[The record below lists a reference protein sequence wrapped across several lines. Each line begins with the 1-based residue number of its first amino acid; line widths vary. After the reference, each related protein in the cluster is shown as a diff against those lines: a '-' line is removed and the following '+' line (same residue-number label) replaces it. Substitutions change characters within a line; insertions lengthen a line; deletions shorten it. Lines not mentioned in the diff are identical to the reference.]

1 MDKEKAKAELKIL
14 LDRYARLKAE
24 EEPEIKS
31 KDEEKTKTKLI
42 RPLFERVLGWNF
54 EEDVTGEEKIS
65 KGWVD
70 YGFRIND
77 IPKFFLEAK
86 GLKVTLDLNFFQQAY
101 SYAYYKKCAWAVLTN
116 FDTIEII
123 NAESEAPYKQYSHMT
138 LHADD
143 FLANFDDLWLLSK
156 EGFEQGLLDKLAQKF
171 VRRPKRVPFDKQ
183 LLDDFTRF
191 RDSLSKSITR
201 LNQKRNL
208 TEEQLDESV
217 QRILNRLIF
226 IRNCEDRDLEEKKLW
241 EAKNEAR
248 VWKKVKE
255 VFNDYDK
262 DYDSKL
268 FTYDLTDPK
277 KLHLCDTLD
286 IEDSVLRTIIDE
298 LYQTKD
304 RSVSYDFKVIPANVI
319 GTVYEQY
326 LSHILRKTE
335 KRAVLSESQA
345 HRKEQGI
352 YYTPTHIVEYIV
364 KNTLGELMQEKSFN
378 AEKVKVLDPACGSG
392 SFLTKAFD
400 ILNWYNIK
408 FNTNFSQ
415 TALDLKTDILFKAKS
430 KILLNNIF
438 GVDSDKQAIEITQ
451 LNLLL
456 KIAEKRQRL
465 PLLERNIKCGNS
477 LINDE
482 AIAGEK
488 AFDWAKGF
496 QGIINGTMFDIVIG
510 NPPYIENRML
520 SQEEVDFFHENFISA
535 GGRLNT
541 FAIFVEQGLNL
552 LRDGGYLGFI
562 IHRNSIKSNY
572 YEAFRKLI
580 LDTTSIKKI
589 VDLKSGIFRE
599 VTGEMIILILKKES
613 NQNKR
618 KNNKIE
624 VLTDI
629 QDLDNKFS
637 SHQVDQKFF
646 VELPNYRFNISINTN
661 DIAILEKIRRKSIPL
676 SEVADTKQGIIVGD
690 EKKYIT
696 KKPNSPKYKKVLRGR
711 DIGKYVLNWNG
722 EYVLYEREILVRARE
737 QRIFEQ
743 KQKILTQHVSGKIVA
758 TLDEE
763 NYFALQTINLVLVKE
778 GTKLSL
784 KYILALLNLSLLNF
798 YYDKYFNMGSDFTT
812 AVSTENLD
820 TLPIHNIDFSNKL
833 EKKVHDEIVTK
844 VNEILSLNERINE
857 LGDKKTDEWLKLEE
871 EIKRIDKEING
882 LVYSIYGINEKEKA
896 IIENTVL

>member
-14 LDRYARLKAE
+14 LERYNALKIEKEANV
-24 EEPEIKS
+24 KS
-31 KDEEKTKTKLI
+31 KEEEKTKIKLI
-42 RPLFERVLGWNF
+42 RPLFEKVLGWNF
-54 EEDVTGEEKIS
+54 EEDVTPEEKVS
-65 KGWVD
+65 KGWAD

-86 GLKVTLDLNFFQQAY
+86 GLKVTLDINFFQQAY

-116 FDTIEII
+116 FDIIEII

-143 FLANFDDLWLLSK
+143 FIANFDNLWLLSK
-156 EGFEQGLLDKLAQKF
+156 DGFEQGLLDKLAQNF
-171 VRRPKRVPFDKQ
+171 VRRPKRTPFDKQ

-191 RDSLSKSITR
+191 RDILSKSIMK

-208 TEEQLDESV
+208 TQEQLDESV

-241 EAKNEAR
+241 EAKNEAK

-255 VFNDYDK
+255 VFSEYDE

-277 KLHLCDTLD
+277 KFHLCDTLD
-286 IEDSVLRTIIDE
+286 IEDSALRTIIDE
-298 LYQTKD
+298 LYQSKD

-335 KRAVLSESQA
+335 KRAVLSEDQV

-352 YYTPTHIVEYIV
+352 YYTPTNVVEYIV
-364 KNTLGELMQEKSFN
+364 KNTLGELMKDKSFN
-378 AEKVKVLDPACGSG
+378 IEMVKVLDPACGSG

-400 ILNWYNIK
+400 VLSEV
-408 FNTNFSQ
+408 NFGQ
-415 TALDLKTDILFKAKS
+415 TALDLKSDTLFKGKS

-482 AIAGEK
+482 KIAGDK
-488 AFDWAKGF
+488 AFDWAKRF
-496 QGIINGTMFDIVIG
+496 QGIINGTMFDVVIG

-520 SQEEVDFFHENFISA
+520 SQEEVDFFHKNFVSA

-552 LRDGGYLGFI
+552 LREDGYLGFI

-580 LDTTSIKKI
+580 LDTAVINKI
-589 VDLKSGIFRE
+589 VDLKSGVFRE
-599 VTGEMIILILKKES
+599 VTGEMVILILKKES
-613 NQNKR
+613 DQNKR

-624 VLTDI
+624 VLTNI

-637 SHQVDQKFF
+637 THKVSQKFF
-646 VELPNYRFNISINTN
+646 AELPNSRFNISINTN
-661 DIAILEKIRRKSIPL
+661 DIAILEKTKRNSVPL
-676 SEVADTKQGIIVGD
+676 SEITDTKQGIIVGD

-711 DIGKYVLNWNG
+711 DIGKYALNWNG

-763 NYFALQTINLVLVKE
+763 NYFALQTINLVLAKE

-784 KYILALLNLSLLNF
+784 KYILALLNSSLLNF

-812 AVSTENLD
+812 AVSTENLN

-833 EKKVHDEIVTK
+833 DMKVHDEIVTK
-844 VNEILSLNERINE
+844 VNEMLSLHERINE
-857 LGDKKTDEWLKLEE
+857 LGDKKTDGWLKLEE

-882 LVYSIYGINEKEKA
+882 LVYSIYGINEREKG
-896 IIENTVL
+896 IIENTIL

>member
-14 LDRYARLKAE
+14 LERYNSLKLEKEADV
-24 EEPEIKS
+24 KS
-31 KDEEKTKTKLI
+31 KGEEKTKIKLI
-42 RPLFERVLGWNF
+42 RPLFEKVLGWNF
-54 EEDVTGEEKIS
+54 EEDVTAEEKIS

-86 GLKVTLDLNFFQQAY
+86 GLKVTLDVNFFQQAY

-171 VRRPKRVPFDKQ
+171 VTRPKRVPFDKQ

-191 RDSLSKSITR
+191 RDMLSKNITK
-201 LNQKRNL
+201 LNQKKNL

-241 EAKNEAR
+241 EAKNEAK

-255 VFNDYDK
+255 VFSDYDK

-277 KLHLCDTLD
+277 NLHLCDTLD
-286 IEDSVLRTIIDE
+286 IEDSVLRTILDE

-304 RSVSYDFKVIPANVI
+304 RAVSYDFKIIPANVI

-335 KRAVLSESQA
+335 KRAVLSENQT

-364 KNTLGELMQEKSFN
+364 KNTLGELMKEKSFN
-378 AEKVKVLDPACGSG
+378 VEKVKVLDPACGSG

-400 ILNWYNIK
+400 ILNLYNI
-408 FNTNFSQ
+408 NNNPDFSQ

-465 PLLERNIKCGNS
+465 PLLEQNIKCGNS
-477 LINDE
+477 LINNE
-482 AIAGEK
+482 AIAGDK
-488 AFDWAKGF
+488 AFDWVKRF

-520 SQEEVDFFHENFISA
+520 SQEEVDFFHEHFISA

-580 LDTTSIKKI
+580 LDTSSIKKI

-599 VTGEMIILILKKES
+599 VTGETIILILKKES

-629 QDLDNKFS
+629 QDIDNKFS
-637 SHQVDQKFF
+637 THQVDQKFF
-646 VELPNYRFNISINTN
+646 AELPNYRFNISINTN
-661 DIAILEKIRRKSIPL
+661 DIAILEKIRRNSIPL

-690 EKKYIT
+690 EKKYVT
-696 KKPNSPKYKKVLRGR
+696 KKPSSPNHKKILRGR
-711 DIGKYVLNWNG
+711 DIGKYTLNWNG

-758 TLDEE
+758 TIDEE
-763 NYFALQTINLVLVKE
+763 KYFALQTINLVLTKE

-784 KYILALLNLSLLNF
+784 KYILALLNSNLLNF

-820 TLPIHNIDFSNKL
+820 TLPIHKINLSDIAD
-833 EKKVHDEIVTK
+833 KKNYDKIIAK
-844 VNEILSLNERINE
+844 VEQMLSLNKQLEKFR
-857 LGDKKTDEWLKLEE
+857 DKKTDERNRIEDTVKE
-871 EIKRIDKEING
+871 IDKDINQ
-882 LVYSIYGINEKEKA
+882 LVYGIYGITEKEKA
-896 IIENTVL
+896 IIESI

>member
-1 MDKEKAKAELKIL
+1 M
-14 LDRYARLKAE
+14 
-24 EEPEIKS
+24 
-31 KDEEKTKTKLI
+31 
-42 RPLFERVLGWNF
+42 
-54 EEDVTGEEKIS
+54 
-65 KGWVD
+65 
-70 YGFRIND
+70 
-77 IPKFFLEAK
+77 
-86 GLKVTLDLNFFQQAY
+86 
-101 SYAYYKKCAWAVLTN
+101 
-116 FDTIEII
+116 
-123 NAESEAPYKQYSHMT
+123 SE
-138 LHADD
+138 
-143 FLANFDDLWLLSK
+143 
-156 EGFEQGLLDKLAQKF
+156 EGFKEGLLDKLAQRF
-171 VRRPKRVPFDKQ
+171 VRRPKRTPFDKQ

-191 RDSLSKSITR
+191 RDMLSKSIMK

-208 TEEQLDESV
+208 TQEQLDESV

-255 VFNDYDK
+255 VFSEYDK

-286 IEDSVLRTIIDE
+286 IEDGILRTIIDE
-298 LYQTKD
+298 LYQSKD
-304 RSVSYDFKVIPANVI
+304 RAVSYDFKVIPANVI

-335 KRAVLSESQA
+335 KRAVLSDNQV

-352 YYTPTHIVEYIV
+352 YYTPTHVVEYIV
-364 KNTLGELMQEKSFN
+364 KNTLGELMKDKSFN
-378 AEKVKVLDPACGSG
+378 IGRVKVLDPACGSG

-400 ILNWYNIK
+400 ILSEANLG
-408 FNTNFSQ
+408 Q
-415 TALDLKTDILFKAKS
+415 TALDLKSDILFKGKS

-465 PLLERNIKCGNS
+465 PLLERNIQCGNS
-477 LINDE
+477 LINDR
-482 AIAGEK
+482 AIVGDK
-488 AFDWAKGF
+488 AFDWAKRF

-520 SQEEVDFFHENFISA
+520 SQKEVDFFHENYASA

-552 LRDGGYLGFI
+552 LSDGGYLGFI

-580 LDTTSIKKI
+580 LDKTSIKKI

-629 QDLDNKFS
+629 QDLDNNFS
-637 SHQVDQKFF
+637 SHQVNQKFF
-646 VELPNYRFNISINTN
+646 AELPNYRFNISINTN
-661 DIAILEKIRRKSIPL
+661 DVAVLEKIRRNSVPL

-690 EKKYIT
+690 EKRYIT

-711 DIGKYVLNWNG
+711 DIGKYALNWNG

-763 NYFALQTINLVLVKE
+763 NYFALQTINLVLAKE
-778 GTKLSL
+778 RTKLSL
-784 KYILALLNLSLLNF
+784 KYILALLNSSLLNF
-798 YYDKYFNMGSDFTT
+798 YYDKYFNMGSEFTT

-820 TLPIHNIDFSNKL
+820 TLPIHNIDFSDKL

-844 VNEILSLNERINE
+844 VNEMLSFNERINE
-857 LGDKKTDEWLKLEE
+857 LNDKKTDEWLKLEE

-882 LVYSIYGINEKEKA
+882 LVYSIYEINEKEKV